1 MNGLRN
7 GSSRYGGMV
16 SDYAEV
22 VATQA
27 FKKAMRQQNSPGG
40 GYGSGGAGG
49 TAGSQYHQQLEV
61 VAATLQAAT
70 RNPSAVASGNILPSS
85 QLQKQILYDYNDID
99 HFAAQQLV
107 EAQAQAQATIAS
119 AAPKKTLLDC

>member
-49 TAGSQYHQQLEV
+49 TAGSQYHQQLENFKALFAVKEFMEV
-61 VAATLQAAT
+61 VVVVGIIMRKSSWRRRSISRRSCSHDPHSCTQAA
-70 RNPSAVASGNILPSS
+70 
-85 QLQKQILYDYNDID
+85 
-99 HFAAQQLV
+99 
-107 EAQAQAQATIAS
+107 IAS
-119 AAPKKTLLDC
+119 S